1 MPSIDFPIPS
11 FIGETYTFNGSTWT
25 WNGYAWVLGPGVG
38 PTGATGSTGPTGS
51 TGAAGSTGATG
62 SVNKFTGTFSLNFGF
77 TSGGEET
84 TASSTVSDVN
94 VLSDSVIYF
103 EWDTSLDHESIED
116 PLIEN
121 ISLVI
126 SSKTPGVGFSV
137 IAFAANNTFGIYN
150 LKYTIIN

>member
-1 MPSIDFPIPS
+1 MASIDFPIPS

-25 WNGYAWVLGPGVG
+25 WNGYAWVLGPGIGPTGATGPSGSTGPAG
-38 PTGATGSTGPTGS
+38 PTGATGSI
-51 TGAAGSTGATG
+51 
-62 SVNKFTGTFSLNFGF
+62 NKFTGTFSLDFGF

-84 TASSTVSDVN
+84 TTSATISDSN
-94 VLSDSVIYF
+94 VLSDSVIYL
-103 EWDTSLDHESIED
+103 EWDVSLNHESIED

-126 SSKTPGVGFSV
+126 TSKTAGVGFTVS
-137 IAFAANNTFGIYN
+137 AFAANNTFGIYN